1 MYPVF
6 YLNLNQYFAV
16 FFQGHLVSLY
26 DVNNTELIWLM
37 ENWLIFLIEKYVK
50 LLLGFETKMDGF
62 KGDIEAFL

>member
-1 MYPVF
+1 
-6 YLNLNQYFAV
+6 
-16 FFQGHLVSLY
+16 
-26 DVNNTELIWLM
+26 M